1 MRKFHLCATLLLL
14 IALPSAIFAGRR
26 AWKDRAV
33 FVPPSEP
40 GKIFVVIN
48 YDRSSGH
55 NQGTFV
61 NVDWGTASRKLA
73 VVPPYR
79 QGCADAANAG
89 FVLRMRHPTSDSVP
103 MTVTTT
109 GTIVRGP
116 FQGDTPLEV
125 LSACY
130 KLVS

>member
-1 MRKFHLCATLLLL
+1 MRKTHLCAALLLVV
-14 IALPSAIFAGRR
+14 LPSTIFARGR
-26 AWKDRAV
+26 AWKDRAS

-48 YDRSSGH
+48 YDRSSGS

-61 NVDWGTASRKLA
+61 NVSWGSASRKLA
-73 VVPPYR
+73 VPPPYQR
-79 QGCADAANAG
+79 CADAVNAG
-89 FVLRMRHPTSDSVP
+89 FVVRMRHPTSDSVP
-103 MTVTTT
+103 MTITTT

-116 FQGDTPLEV
+116 YPGDIPLEV

>member
-1 MRKFHLCATLLLL
+1 MRKPHVYAILLL
-14 IALPSAIFAGRR
+14 IVLPSAIFARAR
-26 AWKDRAV
+26 AWKDRV
-33 FVPPSEP
+33 TFVPPSEP

-48 YDRSSGH
+48 YDRSSGR

-61 NVDWGTASRKLA
+61 DVDWGSASRKVT

-79 QGCADAANAG
+79 RCADAVNAG

-103 MTVTTT
+103 MTITTT

-116 FQGDTPLEV
+116 FQGDIPLEV

>member
-1 MRKFHLCATLLLL
+1 MRKSHLCIMLLLL

-33 FVPPSEP
+33 FVPPPEP
-40 GKIFVVIN
+40 GKIFVVFN
-48 YDRSSGH
+48 YDRSSGR

-61 NVDWGTASRKLA
+61 NVDWGSASRKLA
-73 VVPPYR
+73 VPPPYQR
-79 QGCADAANAG
+79 CVDATNAG

-103 MTVTTT
+103 MTITTT
-109 GTIVRGP
+109 GAIVKGP
-116 FQGDTPLEV
+116 YQGDIPLEV